1 MICERRDRV
10 LCVTEEHAMCG
21 SEECACMRVLYRRGR
36 QVCIRHKCAHRLQ
49 WIGPFCTLPFTA
61 HVNSTYCAGNLY
73 SYATGGL
80 TVVANLHNRL
90 TCISR

>member
-36 QVCIRHKCAHRLQ
+36 QVCIRHKCAHRAIMDWPILHTSVYSTLQ
-49 WIGPFCTLPFTA
+49 FHILRG
-61 HVNSTYCAGNLY
+61 
-73 SYATGGL
+73 
-80 TVVANLHNRL
+80 
-90 TCISR
+90 